1 MGCASVGSNRRFDN
15 CCLRSFSGNEIWSH
29 VGQTNLGDAS
39 LFVQLNNS
47 VRFSTHRFISACWY
61 TLYTYATETVAY
73 LIASTPLLNIEAK
86 TGVSPRIR
94 FAPTLLVLVE
104 NPQMPPSLN
113 GKRSDADPTFRNQC
127 CWFHWNAV
135 FVKSL

>member
-47 VRFSTHRFISACWY
+47 VRFSTNRFISVCWY

-86 TGVSPRIR
+86 QESRQESDLRLLSLSWLKIPRCH
-94 FAPTLLVLVE
+94 L
-104 NPQMPPSLN
+104 
-113 GKRSDADPTFRNQC
+113 
-127 CWFHWNAV
+127 H
-135 FVKSL
+135 